1 MLLSS
6 KQKISTIFYYLFCCL
21 SLLISCKS
29 IASELD
35 VENFNKVIAE
45 VKSLRNSEPS
55 EALVK
60 LNAISDTV
68 DSLPLIEQLTF
79 YKYQADLY
87 SELSRYQVAKDI
99 ASKALEQAKQLK
111 TPSILIAE
119 LSYIR
124 GFAIESL
131 GDLTLANEDYLN
143 GLDVAQSLNDK
154 LFIAKG
160 LINLGAIYYQTDRYE
175 KALTVFD
182 EALKIANELNDEELK
197 GFINNELGILYAY
210 FGEDEKSL
218 KYYRKSYQ
226 HYKRLG
232 KISDAVNSLVN
243 IASNYQAKGN
253 YEKAIEIYNEL
264 LPDLER
270 SASKRFVFSVYMG
283 LSLSYLHKKEEDA
296 EQSYYYL
303 KIAEKN
309 LSGVEQ
315 PVVIINFYVDKA
327 VVLKT
332 LKRYNEALISLQKAE
347 DLLVAQNKKEY
358 QPLYLNILGTR
369 ANIYRS
375 LGHYKKAYQL
385 ATEYVN
391 ANLEVLKN
399 ARMDAVQDMRIRYES
414 EQAELQ
420 KKLLEQKS
428 SNQALQLLKAKVS
441 SKNQQTYF
449 LLASFVVI
457 IFAWLLVRLVK
468 SQRKLLQVS
477 RIDSLTGLNNRRRAL
492 QLGEKLFV
500 KAKQN
505 GNLSLLMIDIDNFKN
520 INDSFGHSKGDYVLK
535 TLGSLINQ
543 QLRQDDVF
551 ARFGGE
557 EFIILLPNANYEQAI
572 ETAQRIRKIVAEH
585 TWQLPD
591 NTPVTVSIGVANT
604 RKGKFSSLDQLIKQA
619 DDLLYKA
626 KQQGR
631 NKVCYE

>member
-6 KQKISTIFYYLFCCL
+6 KLKITLNFYYLFCCL

-29 IASELD
+29 IASNVS
-35 VENFNKVIAE
+35 VEKFDALIAQVE
-45 VKSLRNSEPS
+45 SLQDSEPN

-60 LNAISDTV
+60 LNTIVNSLDT
-68 DSLPLIEQLTF
+68 LPLTKQLTF

-87 SELSRYQVAKDI
+87 SELSRYQLAKEI
-99 ASKALEQAKQLK
+99 ASKALQQAKQLK

-124 GFAIESL
+124 GFAVESL
-131 GDLTLANEDYLN
+131 GDLTLASEDYLN
-143 GLDVAQSLNDK
+143 GLDVAQSLNNK

-160 LINLGAIYYQTDRYE
+160 LINLGAIYYQTERYE

-182 EALKIANELNDEELK
+182 EALKIANELDDEELK

-232 KISDAVNSLVN
+232 KISDAINSLVN

-253 YEKAIEIYNEL
+253 YNKAIEIYNEL
-264 LPDLER
+264 IPDIKR
-270 SASKRFVFSVYMG
+270 SENSRFTFTVYMG
-283 LSLSYLHKKEEDA
+283 LSWSYLHKKPEDA
-296 EQSYYYL
+296 EKSYYYL
-303 KIAEKN
+303 QIAEKH
-309 LSGVEQ
+309 LAGIEQ

-327 VVLKT
+327 TVLKT
-332 LKRYNEALISLQKAE
+332 LKHYDKALVSLQQAE
-347 DLLVAQNKKEY
+347 DFLVKQNKKEY

-428 SNQALQLLKAKVS
+428 ANQALQLLKAKVS

-449 LLASFVVI
+449 LLALFVVA
-457 IFAWLLVRLVK
+457 IFAWLLIRLIK

-477 RIDSLTGLNNRRRAL
+477 RIDSLTGLSNRRRAL
-492 QLGEKLFV
+492 QLGEKLFT

-505 GNLSLLMIDIDNFKN
+505 GKLSILMIDIDHFKN
-520 INDSFGHSKGDYVLK
+520 INDNFGHSKGDYVLK
-535 TLGSLINQ
+535 TLGKLISE
-543 QLRQDDVF
+543 QLRQNDVF

-557 EFIILLPNANYEQAI
+557 EFIIFLPNTSYEQAI
-572 ETAQRIRKIVAEH
+572 ETAQRIRKIINEFA
-585 TWQLPD
+585 WQLPD
-591 NTPVTVSIGVANT
+591 QVGVTVSIGVANIA
-604 RKGKFSSLDQLIKQA
+604 KGEFATLEQLIKQA

-631 NKVCYE
+631 NRVCYD